1 MLSWKENST
10 PVSEQ
15 FGDIY
20 FSPENGLEETEH
32 VFIRGNDLPHRWRN
46 SNIQNS
52 FCILEL
58 GFGTGLNFLTAWK
71 EYKEHKDRFRLHFI
85 SIEKFPLNRE
95 EISKALSVFPEL
107 AEIKEEFLRSYED
120 LIPGMNYFR
129 FLNGRIHLN
138 LYLGD
143 VADALVEISG
153 KVDAIFLDG
162 FAPSKNLE
170 MWQESALS
178 HLKKLSKIGTTVA
191 TFTVARIV
199 RDSLTSAGFV
209 LEKRPGFG
217 RKREMLTGTILES
230 GLESDADRTLSTEE
244 ESNLTVPLF
253 EKSSKPWCIRSY
265 PKKETRTQT
274 QTVAIVGAGIAGS
287 ALAYSLLKRNI
298 QVLLIDP
305 SGIAREASGIPGA
318 ISHPHLTKIPGPI
331 SLFTLRAFRY
341 ALQFLKSFA
350 EPDQF
355 SDCGLFHGITE
366 EMSSER
372 FQKGLENHG
381 LSEEIVFWK
390 KANQS
395 IDSENEF
402 SNKDVSKGK
411 AGFENDLGEGIF
423 FPKGFWT
430 QPSSIAK
437 KMTDQTGIEFIQAT
451 VISIHKIGSEFSST
465 KSETTNFATIEPADP
480 NEAETSDASLWEL
493 TLQESDRKVHA
504 DSIIFCNSHSIGKL
518 VAPLFEGEEPF
529 PIRKVRGQ
537 LVSIKQTEASSK
549 LSRILCAEHYFTP
562 AIRGEHILGSTFDEF
577 DLDPQ
582 ARNKD
587 TEQLLQYIRTKY
599 PSFDF
604 KSDSVLEEKVGFRA
618 QTPDRFPV
626 IGPIFDP
633 KEFKRTYR
641 GIDLPKNAKKTYPA
655 LKTIPGL
662 YVFGGLGSRGILS
675 SFLGAEILASLILGE
690 PAPVESSLLE
700 SLHPARFLYRKI
712 RKESES

>member
-10 PVSEQ
+10 PISEQ

-20 FSPENGLEETEH
+20 FSPENGLEETKH
-32 VFIRGNDLPHRWRN
+32 VFIQGNDLQNRWRN

-58 GFGTGLNFLTAWK
+58 GFGTGLNFFTTWK
-71 EYKEHKDRFRLHFI
+71 EYIEHKDRFRLHFI

-129 FLNGRIHLN
+129 FLDGRIHFT

-143 VADALVEISG
+143 VADALREISG

-162 FAPSKNLE
+162 FAPSKNPE
-170 MWQESALS
+170 MWQESTLS
-178 HLKKLSKIGTTVA
+178 HLKNLSKIGTTFA

-199 RDSLTSAGFV
+199 RDSLTSVGFD

-217 RKREMLTGTILES
+217 RKREMLTGRIS
-230 GLESDADRTLSTEE
+230 
-244 ESNLTVPLF
+244 ESNADFIEDDPNNTAPLF
-253 EKSSKPWCIRSY
+253 DKSAKPWCIRSY
-265 PKKETRTQT
+265 PKTQTRTQA

-287 ALAYSLLKRNI
+287 ALAYSLSKRNI

-305 SGIAREASGIPGA
+305 SGIAKKASGIPGA
-318 ISHPHLTKIPGPI
+318 ISHPHITKIPGPI

-341 ALQFLKSFA
+341 ALQFLNSFA
-350 EPDQF
+350 DRDQF
-355 SDCGLFHGITE
+355 STCGLFHGITE
-366 EMSSER
+366 EMNSER
-372 FQKGLENHG
+372 FQKGIENHT
-381 LSEEIVFWK
+381 LSEEIVSWK
-390 KANQS
+390 KADQS
-395 IDSENEF
+395 IAP
-402 SNKDVSKGK
+402 KGALK
-411 AGFENDLGEGIF
+411 TDFENDLGEGIF

-430 QPSSIAK
+430 QPQSIAK

-451 VISIHKIGSEFSST
+451 VTSIRQIESKSSSA
-465 KSETTNFATIEPADP
+465 KS
-480 NEAETSDASLWEL
+480 TSSNAPLWEL
-493 TLQESDRKVHA
+493 SLQETDRKIHA
-504 DSIIFCNSHSIGKL
+504 DSVIFCNSHSIGKL
-518 VAPLFEGEEPF
+518 VATLFEEEPF

-537 LVSIKQTEASSK
+537 LVSLKETKESSK

-562 AIRGEHILGSTFDEF
+562 AIQGEHILGSTFDEF
-577 DLDPQ
+577 DLDPLP
-582 ARNKD
+582 RKKD
-587 TEQLLQYIRTKY
+587 TEQLLQYLQNKY

-604 KSDSVLEEKVGFRA
+604 RSDSVLDEKVGFRA

-633 KEFKRTYR
+633 KEFKRTYKE
-641 GIDLPKNAKKTYPA
+641 IDLPKNAKKTYPA

-700 SLHPARFLYRKI
+700 SLHPTRFLYRKI